1 MTCVLTA
8 VRLLFTCPDHKTI
21 LLMSTNVTK
30 EAFAAALN
38 TEFAMHLEGSE
49 AISLKLVQ
57 HQVPLMSAVQECF
70 TLLFQAPLHA
80 PNEQSLR
87 TLQHATLG
95 ELEVFL
101 VPVKKTEEGLF
112 YEAVFNRLLK

>member
-1 MTCVLTA
+1 
-8 VRLLFTCPDHKTI
+8 
-21 LLMSTNVTK
+21 MSINVTK
-30 EAFAAALN
+30 ESSAAVLN
-38 TEFAMHLEGSE
+38 TEFVMRLEDSE
-49 AISLKLVQ
+49 PISLTLVQ
-57 HQVPLMSAVQECF
+57 QQVPLSNAVQECF

-95 ELEVFL
+95 ELEIFL